1 MGILSWIKRDK
12 KNTPIIFHS
21 KKDLSNEYVIRGEDM
36 ANANNLVDAMNYF
49 DKALEINPQND
60 CAWGDK
66 GLILTKQGKPEEAL
80 KSFSNAIAINP
91 NSEITWHNQGLTQ
104 MKSKRFEEAIESFDN
119 AIKIKDRYA
128 KAWYNKGRALAIIG
142 KTKLAQDCFDRARK
156 LDPTLYTQLRKL

>member
-12 KNTPIIFHS
+12 KNTPVVFHS
-21 KKDLSNEYVIRGEDM
+21 KKEASKEYVIRGEDM
-36 ANANNLVDAMNYF
+36 ANANNLVGAIDYF

-80 KSFSNAIAINP
+80 RSFSKAIAINP
-91 NSEITWHNQGLTQ
+91 NSEITRHNQGLTL
-104 MKSKRFEEAIESFDN
+104 MKVKRFEDAIKSFDN
-119 AIKIKDRYA
+119 AIKIKNSYA

-142 KTKLAQDCFDRARK
+142 KTELAQDCFDRARK
-156 LDPTLYTQLRKL
+156 LDPALFTKLRKL